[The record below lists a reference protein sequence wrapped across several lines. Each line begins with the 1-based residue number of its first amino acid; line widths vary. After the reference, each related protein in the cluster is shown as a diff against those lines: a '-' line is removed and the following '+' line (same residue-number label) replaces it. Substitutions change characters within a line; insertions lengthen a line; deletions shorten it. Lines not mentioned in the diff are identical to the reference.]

1 MRRIL
6 AGVGAAAVT
15 AAGLAG
21 PAHASTGTPTAI
33 HEWHGDQAGERFG
46 FAVSQLADI
55 DGDGVQEA
63 IIGVAR
69 HQDATGSVTGHADV
83 RSGRTGTLLYRFD
96 GAPGDRMGYAVAD
109 AGDVDADG
117 VTDIAVGATAV
128 GQLACVP
135 ATGAGRLYVFS
146 GRTGAQL
153 LRVDGLAAGDQF
165 GGAVGA
171 AGDVNGDGHADVVV
185 GAPCHDGP
193 GGVDAGA
200 AYVVSG
206 RDGRLLRTHDGAS
219 AGDGFGWGAAGLGDV
234 TGDRRPDYIVG
245 AKDAGPGDRGL
256 AYVYDARKGKTKY
269 VLSGD
274 ARSADFGWYFVAA
287 AGDVDGDGVS
297 DVYVGDFCA
306 EDDIGQCSAPL
317 GQAYVFS
324 GRTGH
329 RLYLFR
335 GVDPGDG
342 AGPGRS
348 AGDVDHDGHADIV
361 VGLYASSAGAPLG
374 GRLQVHSGRTG
385 AVLLDYVSPRENE
398 TLGYDAVGL
407 GDVNADGR
415 VDLLVSGALA
425 DVVYV
430 LGT

>member
-6 AGVGAAAVT
+6 AGFGAAAVT
-15 AAGLAG
+15 AAGLAV
-21 PAHASTGTPTAI
+21 PAHAFAGTPTAI

-63 IIGVAR
+63 IIGAAR
-69 HQDATGSVTGHADV
+69 HQDAAGSVTGHADV
-83 RSGRTGTLLYRFD
+83 RSGRTGALIYRFD
-96 GAPGDRMGYAVAD
+96 GAPGDRMGYSVAD
-109 AGDVDADG
+109 AGDVDGDG
-117 VTDIAVGATAV
+117 VADIAVGATAV
-128 GQLACVP
+128 GQLACVS

-146 GRTGAQL
+146 GRTGGRL
-153 LRVDGLAAGDQF
+153 LRVDGQSVGDQF

-171 AGDVNGDGHADVVV
+171 AGDVNGDGYADVVV

-206 RDGRLLRTHDGAS
+206 RNGRFLRTHHGAA

-234 TGDRRPDYIVG
+234 TGDGRSDYIVG

-256 AYVYDARKGKTKY
+256 AYVYDARKGKTKF

-274 ARSADFGWYFVAA
+274 PRSADFGWYFVAT

-306 EDDIGQCSAPL
+306 DDVVGDCSAPL

-324 GRTGH
+324 GRTGL
-329 RLYLFR
+329 RLHLFT
-335 GVDPGDG
+335 GVEPGDG

-348 AGDVDHDGHADIV
+348 AGDVDGDGHADIV

-374 GRLQVHSGRTG
+374 GRVRIHSGRTG
-385 AVLLDYVSPRENE
+385 AVLFDHIGPRENE

-407 GDVNADGR
+407 GDVDADGR